1 MKNTPTAR
9 KPFINQVIAVAAS
22 NGTAIVLENIFM
34 MRKLSTRI
42 DYRGR
47 VLRYTREKSRS
58 LACVCH
64 ESSHVRDD
72 EWIRA
77 RASEPK
83 SRMCVREDEWMGS
96 RRAYF
101 GECVTRSRPTTRTE
115 CASGCAS
122 PAETKSDESVRS
134 FRFTRNFKLPHI
146 LRTNHPNINDE
157 QKRFSSFLVVCDLRS
172 ISSELRF
179 LLFRT
184 NSLLPVIFLIIID
197 YRILDYL

>member
-1 MKNTPTAR
+1 MNP
-9 KPFINQVIAVAAS
+9 
-22 NGTAIVLENIFM
+22 
-34 MRKLSTRI
+34 
-42 DYRGR
+42 
-47 VLRYTREKSRS
+47 
-58 LACVCH
+58 
-64 ESSHVRDD
+64 
-72 EWIRA
+72 
-77 RASEPK
+77 RASERWPE

-101 GECVTRSRPTTRTE
+101 GECVTRSRPTTRME

-157 QKRFSSFLVVCDLRS
+157 QKRFSSFLVVCDLRF
-172 ISSELRF
+172 ISSGLRF

-184 NSLLPVIFLIIID
+184 NSLLPVILLIIIN
-197 YRILDYL
+197 YCILDYLSSNIFSSQSSRKYSRVNLLVSIMLWFYFLINEF